1 MRFDPIELQ
10 REYDALV
17 NKRKLKNFLCDA
29 LIYGF
34 ALITL
39 TLTAFALL
47 P

>member
-10 REYDALV
+10 REYDALIRQ
-17 NKRKLKNFLCDA
+17 RKLKGFLCDA
-29 LIYGF
+29 LIYTG

-39 TLTAFALL
+39 VMTAYALL

>member
-10 REYDALV
+10 REYDALIRQ
-17 NKRKLKNFLCDA
+17 RKLKGFLCDA
-29 LIYGF
+29 LIYSC

-39 TLTAFALL
+39 VITAFALL

>member
-1 MRFDPIELQ
+1 MKFDPIELQ

-17 NKRKLKNFLCDA
+17 SKRKLKNFLCDC
-29 LIYGF
+29 LIYSC

-39 TLTAFALL
+39 TLTAYALL

>member
-17 NKRKLKNFLCDA
+17 SKRKLRNFLCDA
-29 LIYGF
+29 LIYTG

-39 TLTAFALL
+39 SITAYALL

>member
-1 MRFDPIELQ
+1 MKFDPTEIQ
-10 REYDALV
+10 REYEALV
-17 NKRKLKNFLCDA
+17 SKRKLKNFLYDA
-29 LIYGF
+29 LIYAG

>member
-1 MRFDPIELQ
+1 MRFDPIEIQ

-17 NKRKLKNFLCDA
+17 SKRKLKNFLCDA
-29 LIYGF
+29 LIYAG

-39 TLTAFALL
+39 TMTAYALL

>member
-17 NKRKLKNFLCDA
+17 SKRKLRNFLCDA
-29 LIYGF
+29 LIYTS

-39 TLTAFALL
+39 TITAFALL

>member
-1 MRFDPIELQ
+1 MRFDPVEMQ

-17 NKRKLKNFLCDA
+17 SKRKLRNFLCDA
-29 LIYGF
+29 LIYSC

-39 TLTAFALL
+39 IMTAYALL

>member
-17 NKRKLKNFLCDA
+17 KKRKLKTFLCDA
-29 LIYGF
+29 LIYSC

-39 TLTAFALL
+39 VITAHALL

>member
-1 MRFDPIELQ
+1 MKFDPTEIQ

-17 NKRKLKNFLCDA
+17 SKRKLRNILCDA
-29 LIYGF
+29 LIYAG

-39 TLTAFALL
+39 TMTAFALL